1 MPVDGKNAPILSGE
15 AVEAIQAALD
25 DHIIKAQSMRGNPFT
40 EFMSKEVEQWEELL
54 MRTSDNLEMW
64 LNVQA
69 VWMALEPVFT
79 SEDIIRQMAKEGN
92 LFNQVNKSWEKLM
105 KRTTDSPQA
114 LTVTAYDDLG
124 DILKEA
130 QKKLDLVQKG
140 LSDYLETKRG
150 FFPRFFFLSDEEL
163 LEILSETKEP
173 KKVQPHLKK
182 CFEGIA
188 KLEFDTEKK
197 IHAMYSIEGE
207 KIDYIK
213 VIDPMAAKG
222 KVEEWLEQVEK
233 TMLASVK
240 KVVEEAYTDYQKTPR
255 DQWILKWAGQAV
267 LVISQ
272 LYWTHTT
279 EECM

>member
-1 MPVDGKNAPILSGE
+1 
-15 AVEAIQAALD
+15 
-25 DHIIKAQSMRGNPFT
+25 
-40 EFMSKEVEQWEELL
+40 
-54 MRTSDNLEMW
+54 
-64 LNVQA
+64 
-69 VWMALEPVFT
+69 
-79 SEDIIRQMAKEGN
+79 MAKEGN
-92 LFNQVNKSWEKLM
+92 LFNQVNKAWEKLM
-105 KRTTDSPQA
+105 KRTTDNPQA
-114 LTVTAYDDLG
+114 LTVVAFDDLG

-173 KKVQPHLKK
+173 LKVQPHLKK

-188 KLEFDTEKK
+188 SLEFDTEKK

-207 KIDYIK
+207 KIDFVK

-240 KVVEEAYTDYQKTPR
+240 SVVE
-255 DQWILKWAGQAV
+255 
-267 LVISQ
+267 
-272 LYWTHTT
+272 
-279 EECM
+279 